1 MKPLRRVI
9 GELSGGPI
17 RDRLFDLYGPALID
31 FQADRYRKLL
41 ESHAE
46 RFGVT
51 EAALFSSPGRIEIGG
66 NHTDHNLGKVL
77 AAGVDLDTLGAATPR
92 NDLLVRL
99 RPEGWKPVDIDLAAT
114 EPRPG
119 EKETSAALIRGIA
132 ANLAGRGFAIGG
144 FDLSVTSRVLPGSG
158 LSSSASF
165 EILVAS
171 IFSGLFNNGSIP
183 LTTLALAGQYAENE
197 YYGKPCGLMDQMA
210 CAHGGV
216 VALDFRN
223 PEDPE
228 LTRLSVNFGDMG
240 YCLMVTDTGAGHADL
255 SDQYAAIPEEMRKVA
270 GLFGKKNCREIGME
284 ELLSE
289 SARIRGTLGDRAFLR
304 AFHFLEEN
312 ERVEEQVRALENGN
326 IPEFLDLV
334 STSGKSSFQYL
345 QNISVPGDPRHQ
357 SVAVALAMSEKIL
370 EGTGASRVHGG
381 GFAGTILAFVPMD
394 RSEGYTEFMNRIF
407 GKDAVMRLAV
417 RNSPAGRVDT

>member
-1 MKPLRRVI
+1 MTTVEILIEELESPLMTETI
-9 GELSGGPI
+9 TGFYGTAQLGIQI
-17 RDRLFDLYGPALID
+17 R
-31 FQADRYRKLL
+31 RYRELL

-46 RFGVT
+46 KFEVT
-51 EAALFSSPGRIEIGG
+51 EAALFSSPGRTEIGG
-66 NHTDHNLGKVL
+66 NHTDHNLGRVL

-92 NDLLVRL
+92 NDLLVRF
-99 RPEGWKPVDIDLAAT
+99 RSEGWKPVDIDLSAT
-114 EPRPG
+114 EPRSG
-119 EKETSAALIRGIA
+119 EKETSAALVRGIA
-132 ANLAGRGFAIGG
+132 ANLAGRGFTIGG

-216 VALDFRN
+216 VALDFRKPEN
-223 PEDPE
+223 PEI
-228 LTRLSVNFGDMG
+228 TRLSVNFSDMG
-240 YCLMVTDTGAGHADL
+240 YCLMVTDTRADHADL
-255 SDQYAAIPEEMRKVA
+255 SDQYAAIPDEMRKVA
-270 GLFGKKNCREIGME
+270 GLFGKKNCRDIGME
-284 ELLSE
+284 DILSE

-312 ERVEEQVRALENGN
+312 DRVPEQVLALENRN
-326 IPEFLDLV
+326 IPAFLNLV
-334 STSGKSSFQYL
+334 SASGKSSFQYL

-357 SVAVALAMSEKIL
+357 SVAVALAMSEKVL
-370 EGTGASRVHGG
+370 EGSGASRVHGG
-381 GFAGTILAFVPMD
+381 GFAGTILAFVPLD
-394 RSEGYTEFMNRIF
+394 RSEGYTEFMERIF
-407 GKDAVMRLAV
+407 GKGAVMRLAV
-417 RNSPAGRVDT
+417 RNSPAGKIEV